1 SSWQWKQATPSPNK
15 ADLENAFAAQY
26 TGTAAP
32 YLNHKLLFFGGDRFS
47 NNGDTNIGLWFF
59 HNPVS
64 TSGKNTAA
72 DGSCPVQS
80 GCGFTGLH
88 TAGNISLGGSQGK
101 GCNPNPAPA
110 TNICTPGDIFILSSF
125 TGGGAEPTIK
135 VFDWVGP
142 RQADQELPGLAQL
155 LPERLS
161 PAAAPDPADAGLH
174 RQPLRRRPRERRR
187 RLRDRERPGTDSLA
201 LVVPGSSER
210 VTAERNRHQRALR
223 GR

>member
-1 SSWQWKQATPSPNK
+1 LATTHHDDKSTFITDAFNAGSDNIFKGGTDDADISSWQWKQATPSPNK

-32 YLNHKLLFFGGDRFS
+32 YLNHNLLFFGGDRFS
-47 NNGDTNIGLWFF
+47 NNGATNIGLWFF

-125 TGGGAEPTIK
+125 TGG
-135 VFDWVGP
+135 
-142 RQADQELPGLAQL
+142 
-155 LPERLS
+155 
-161 PAAAPDPADAGLH
+161 
-174 RQPLRRRPRERRR
+174 
-187 RLRDRERPGTDSLA
+187 
-201 LVVPGSSER
+201 
-210 VTAERNRHQRALR
+210 
-223 GR
+223 

>member
-1 SSWQWKQATPSPNK
+1 TPPSTPGPLCYKAPGAVLATTHHDDKSTFITDAFNAGSDNIFKGGTDDADISSWQWKQATPSPNK

-32 YLNHKLLFFGGDRFS
+32 YAGHRILFFGGDRFS
-47 NNGDTNIGLWFF
+47 NSGDTNIGLWFF
-59 HNPVS
+59 HNGV
-64 TSGKNTAA
+64 TTAGTNTLA

-88 TAGNISLGGSQGK
+88 TAGNISLGGSTGA

-135 VFDWVGP
+135 VFEWVGP
-142 RQADQELPGLAQL
+142 GKATKNYL
-155 LPERLS
+155 
-161 PAAAPDPADAGLH
+161 
-174 RQPLRRRPRERRR
+174 
-187 RLRDRERPGTDSLA
+187 
-201 LVVPGSSER
+201 GSNNCF
-210 VTAERNRHQRALR
+210 TNAC
-223 GR
+223 